1 VKPILS
7 IVCLVATASLAQV
20 PARLPAVALMQLQSK
35 ALDAE
40 GLEVLGSTLA
50 SELLATN
57 RVRVLERS
65 QVDQILKEQG
75 FQQSGACDAGECA
88 VEIGKLLTV
97 EKMVVGS
104 VGRLGAVQSLSLR
117 MVDVGTG
124 EVTKSV
130 SKSCECPQEA
140 VLTRLA
146 PQAVR
151 ELLGVAEV
159 SPVVAVPKADFSGKR
174 GKFKDLRDGTSYP
187 WIRVGEQVWMARNLE
202 WDTVGSVC
210 YQGKSGNGSAYGRLY
225 PWDLARRACPA
236 GWHLPIQSEWESL
249 VQAAG
254 GAAKAGTSLKDDR
267 LWDGENALGMKI
279 LPAGR
284 RTGSGEFASLEGTA
298 YLWTGTLRDSAN
310 AFHWVFTQGSPRAAA
325 FGESRLSAY
334 SVRCVL
340 DR

>member
-1 VKPILS
+1 MRRSFCLLPLLTLS
-7 IVCLVATASLAQV
+7 VLAQS
-20 PARLPAVALMQLQSK
+20 PKKPAVALMALQGK

-88 VEIGKLLTV
+88 VTIGKLLTV

-104 VGRLGAVQSLSLR
+104 VGRLGSVQSLSLR
-117 MVDVGTG
+117 LVDVGTG

-151 ELLGVAEV
+151 ELLGVTEA
-159 SPVVAVPKADFSGKR
+159 SLVVMVPKGDFSGKR
-174 GKFKDLRDGTSYP
+174 GKFKDPRDGTNYP
-187 WIRVGEQVWMARNLE
+187 WLRVGEQVWMSRNLE

-210 YQGKSGNGSAYGRLY
+210 YQGKSGNCSAYGRLY

-236 GWHLPIQSEWESL
+236 GWHLPIQSEWETL
-249 VQAAG
+249 IQAG
-254 GAAKAGTSLKDDR
+254 GGIAKAGTAFKDDR
-267 LWDGENALGMKI
+267 LWDGENTIGIKI

-284 RTGSGEFASLEGTA
+284 RTGSGDFAALEGTA
-298 YLWTGTLRDSAN
+298 YLWAGTLRDSAN
-310 AFHWVFTQGSPRAAA
+310 AFHWVFTQASPRAATY
-325 FGESRLSAY
+325 GESRISAY

>member
-1 VKPILS
+1 MRTSLHLLPLLTVS
-7 IVCLVATASLAQV
+7 VLAQPV
-20 PARLPAVALMQLQSK
+20 KKPTVALMQLQSK
-35 ALDAE
+35 ALDAD
-40 GLEVLGSTLA
+40 GLEILGSTLA

-75 FQQSGACDAGECA
+75 FQNSGACDAGECA

-97 EKMVVGS
+97 QQMVVGS
-104 VGRLGAVQSLSLR
+104 VGRLGSVQSLSLR
-117 MVDVGTG
+117 LVDVGTG

-151 ELLGVAEV
+151 ELLGVAETF
-159 SPVVAVPKADFSGKR
+159 SAVAFPKADFSGKR
-174 GKFKDLRDGTSYP
+174 GKFKDPRDGTSYP
-187 WIRVGEQVWMARNLE
+187 WLRVGEQVWMTRNLE
-202 WDTVGSVC
+202 WDTAGSVC
-210 YQGKSGNGSAYGRLY
+210 YQGKSGNCSAYGRLY

-249 VQAAG
+249 VVAAG
-254 GAAKAGTSLKDDR
+254 GVAKAGTSLKDDR

-284 RTGSGEFASLEGTA
+284 RTGSGEFAALEGTA
-298 YLWTGTLRDSAN
+298 YLWAGTLRDSAN
-310 AFHWVFTQGSPRAAA
+310 AFHWVFTQASPRAATY
-325 FGESRLSAY
+325 GESRLSAY
-334 SVRCVL
+334 SIRCVL